1 MVKLQEK
8 IQSQAESAISKE
20 EALNILEGKT
30 GLLETLYKANI
41 EREKYFSKKVR
52 IHILDNIKNGH
63 CPEDCGYCAQR
74 KNANSGVQ
82 TYSLKPEEEIFEDA
96 KRAKEN
102 GAYRFCIVT
111 AGTGPNEILIDKLSS
126 TINKITRDLGMRV
139 CLWGLLCCWRA

>member
-1 MVKLQEK
+1 MMKLQEK
-8 IQSQAESAISKE
+8 IQSQVESAISKE

-30 GLLETLYKANI
+30 SLLETLYKANV

-82 TYSLKPEEEIFEDA
+82 TYSLKPEEEILEDA
-96 KRAKEN
+96 NDWAVETMDNPKYPLELLLRVIQISLSTMK
-102 GAYRFCIVT
+102 IVKNL
-111 AGTGPNEILIDKLSS
+111 PKLD
-126 TINKITRDLGMRV
+126 IYKP
-139 CLWGLLCCWRA
+139 